1 MPKSSLKHVA
11 DHLDQVRNLIGSDF
25 IGLGSD
31 YDGMP
36 GAPTGLE
43 DVSKFPALFVELLR
57 RGYSEAEIEKI
68 AGKNLLRVMRENER
82 NSLELRAKINQ
93 GEG

>member
-1 MPKSSLKHVA
+1 M
-11 DHLDQVRNLIGSDF
+11 RNLIGSDF

-31 YDGMP
+31 YAGMP

-68 AGKNLLRVMRENER
+68 AVKNLLRVMRENER
-82 NSLELRAKINQ
+82 NSLELRAKKNQ